1 MNDPSSTD
9 QERTKRGSVRK
20 SHASPAPAVPERKAP
35 AQSMRSRRTATW
47 ARTSN
52 SDDGYSR
59 YNGSPYNLNVICLVH
74 TSH

>member
-1 MNDPSSTD
+1 
-9 QERTKRGSVRK
+9 
-20 SHASPAPAVPERKAP
+20 
-35 AQSMRSRRTATW
+35 MRSRRTATW